1 MAAGCSLGSDSEGEQ
16 RVTTEVHA
24 CSRIDVNGVPEGE
37 TASENALASV
47 SRKVT
52 RFFVDL
58 LNNSL

>member
-1 MAAGCSLGSDSEGEQ
+1 
-16 RVTTEVHA
+16 
-24 CSRIDVNGVPEGE
+24 VNGVPEGE

-47 SRKVT
+47 SRKVA